1 MYDGFDFWT
10 IGRFLRNETDNK
22 THWDTTNNNTRLDDR
37 VIAIDNWKTTLE
49 RTLKD
54 LDLEID
60 ALTMAKKVLLN
71 TVRVSK
77 NCKTLGKPYLPNG

>member
-1 MYDGFDFWT
+1 M
-10 IGRFLRNETDNK
+10 RNETDNK

-60 ALTMAKKVLLN
+60 ALTMAKKVMLN
-71 TVRVSK
+71 REDDYTGRLIERYYSLK
-77 NCKTLGKPYLPNG
+77 IGNETDRK